1 MARSDDEKRGM
12 SRREFLESTG
22 LTTLALG
29 TGALAVTPTM
39 ATAAQSPAKAAGSAG
54 DKPYNIL
61 FILTDQE
68 RYFHPTEY
76 PSGYALPGRERLQ
89 RRGVTFTNHQIS
101 SAVCSSSR
109 SVIYTGQHIQH
120 TRVFDN
126 LNFPWANDLS
136 TEIPTLGDML
146 GEAGYYSAYKGKWHM
161 SKVMDT
167 HDSLALPQEKL
178 TKIIESYGF
187 KDYVGIGDVIG
198 LTQGG
203 YLNDDMI
210 GAQAQHWLRLHGQQM
225 NQQGKPWS
233 LAVNFVNPH
242 DVMFYNTDAPGQ
254 NVQSNPKTLMSI
266 AREPDTTLYRQQW
279 DVRLP
284 KSRHE
289 PFDAKGR
296 PPAHSEYQWARAA
309 LVGNFPDEDARWN
322 RLLNYYFNCLRQ
334 NDRAVEG
341 ILKEL
346 DTLGL
351 MDNTVVVMTS
361 DHGELGG
368 AHGTHGKGATA
379 YQEQNNVPL
388 IISHPAYP
396 QTHGQQCE
404 TVTSH
409 IDLAPTLLGWTG
421 VDARKQA
428 SITRHLH
435 GSDMTPMLEKGAAAG
450 LNDLRSGSLYCFSM
464 FIYLGSDLT
473 RRVQTY
479 LNAGGDPK
487 KTGQQ
492 GFKLDFTKRGA
503 IRSVFD
509 GRYKYS
515 RYFSPKQHNQSRTLE
530 GIIELNDL
538 ELFDLKA
545 DPDEMRN
552 LAVEPKKHGDLLLAM
567 NDKMNQIIGAEV
579 GVDDGS
585 FLPGENA
592 NWAVTTFDP

>member
-1 MARSDDEKRGM
+1 MTNDEKPNFTRRQFLTASAAGAVGLGM
-12 SRREFLESTG
+12 ASLGNSAFAAESSTDTSRH
-22 LTTLALG
+22 
-29 TGALAVTPTM
+29 
-39 ATAAQSPAKAAGSAG
+39 AKAPSGG
-54 DKPYNIL
+54 PYNIL

-68 RYFHPTEY
+68 RYFDPTEY
-76 PSGYALPGRERLQ
+76 PSGYVLPGREGLQ
-89 RRGVTFTNHQIS
+89 RRGLTFTNHQIS

-146 GEAGYYSAYKGKWHM
+146 GEAGYYAAYKGKWHI
-161 SKVMDT
+161 SKAMDT

-178 TKIIESYGF
+178 TQIIESYGF

-210 GAQAQHWLRLHGQQM
+210 GAQAQHWLRLHGQTR
-225 NQQGKPWS
+225 NQQGKPWFM
-233 LAVNFVNPH
+233 AVNFVNPH

-254 NVQSNPKTLMSI
+254 HAQDVPKPLMSI
-266 AREPDTTLYRQQW
+266 AREPDVPLYRQQW

-284 KSRHE
+284 QSRHE

-296 PPAHSEYQWARAA
+296 PPAHNDYQRARAA
-309 LVGNFPDEDARWN
+309 LVGNFPDEDARWR
-322 RLLNYYFNCLRQ
+322 RLLNYYFNCIRQ
-334 NDRAVEG
+334 SDRAVEG
-341 ILKEL
+341 ILNEL

-351 MDNTVVVMTS
+351 TDNTVVVMTA

-368 AHGTHGKGATA
+368 GHGTNGKGATA
-379 YQEQNNVPL
+379 YEEQNNVPL

-421 VDARKQA
+421 VDAGKQA
-428 SITRHLH
+428 SITRHLK
-435 GSDMTPMLEKGAAAG
+435 GSDMTPLLEKGATAG
-450 LNDLRSGSLYCFSM
+450 LNDLRSGSLYCFNM
-464 FIYLGSDLT
+464 FIYVDSDYT
-473 RRVQTY
+473 AKIQAY

-487 KTGQQ
+487 EIGQQ
-492 GFKLDFTKRGA
+492 GFKPDFTKRGA

-515 RYFSPKQHNQSRTLE
+515 RYFSPKQHNQPRTLE
-530 GIIELNDL
+530 GIFELNDV
-538 ELFDLKA
+538 ELFDLEA
-545 DPDEMRN
+545 DLDEMRN

-567 NDKMNQIIGAEV
+567 NDKMNRIIGTEV
-579 GVDDGS
+579 GMDDGS

-592 NWAVTTFDP
+592 DWAATTFDP